1 LKISRKRKLPHE
13 EIIMTDDM
21 KNMGNLW
28 MNDLWNTR
36 KDMEV
41 TADTDIIK
49 KSLESE
55 RFFNLYKRC
64 FPRSFKNEVI

>member
-1 LKISRKRKLPHE
+1 
-13 EIIMTDDM
+13 
-21 KNMGNLW
+21 
-28 MNDLWNTR
+28 MNDLWSTKKN
-36 KDMEV
+36 MEA

-64 FPRSFKNEVI
+64 FPRSFKNEVIQVQIETRNEAYDCTMNEEAEI